1 MFLYKA
7 LSVSFYILNRNNVKV
22 TSLSESEMAESKLS
36 ESHVAK
42 KTAEHVLDENTVY
55 KRVLAFALG
64 KPKAIYTA
72 VLILVLATLAMFPQ
86 LQIDTDP
93 ENMLN
98 ADAPARKQ
106 HNQAK
111 ADFSMHDMMV
121 IGAFSKDTVF
131 SVSNLNVV
139 HQVASYVLSLEEVIT
154 QDVMALNVVDN
165 ITQELSSDGENL
177 GIRFEYLMK
186 QAPQSLEQVD
196 AVNVA
201 VNRLPMLN
209 NTLVSGDDKA
219 VAIYVPLKSKEL
231 SYDVAEKVR
240 AFTESL
246 DSELIFHITGL
257 PVAEDQFGFEMFVQ
271 MGVAAPLAGLAIFI
285 LLWYF
290 FRNFPLILAPMIVAM
305 ATVIVTMGSLIGMG
319 FTVHIMSSM
328 IAIFLMPIAVVDS
341 VHILSE
347 FSEHYKQG
355 DDVKATLKKVMS
367 HLYTP
372 MLFTSVTSAIGFY
385 SLMLTPIPPVK
396 IFGAFIGSGI
406 LLAFVLTI
414 VFIPA
419 YISRMSP
426 ENLARLHEAV
436 VRLEAKGR
444 LGKVLNG
451 LGAFARNKGKLI
463 LVAFVAIFMLSLE
476 GISRIEINDNPVNWF
491 KADHEIRI
499 ADKALNEHFAGTYD
513 AWLVLNAV
521 EQDDAESTALFFD
534 SLTALADQGVVG
546 DELAQQFFQAKAQ
559 GQLFSNDTL
568 VALDD
573 LLFDLSDEHQGK
585 YQDKNHDNVEQLMA
599 VVEEQLNRKK
609 AFMQPAL
616 LNWIAKLQAE
626 LVATGLVGKVNSLAD
641 IVRTVNRELQSGHD
655 SDYIVPNSAE
665 GVAQTL
671 LQYQSSHRPQDL
683 WHFVN
688 TDYTNGLLWLQM
700 TSGDNQ
706 HTTKVVEWV
715 DAYIQQNP
723 APIDVEVNWA
733 GKSYLNIVWQDAMV
747 SGMLDSLLSSF
758 VIVFIMMVLLFRSIK
773 YGVLAMMPLTFTITM
788 IYGLIGWMGKSY
800 DMPIAVLSA
809 LTLGLSIDF
818 AIHFLQRTRE
828 LEKETG
834 SIQLALIAMFEEPSR
849 AISRNAIVIA
859 IGFTPLLLSPL
870 VPYVTVGFF
879 LASIMAMSALVTL
892 VLLPALLLL
901 GNKVTS
907 DTDHTNI
914 TTSILVINR
923 TNSTKLEESK

>member
-7 LSVSFYILNRNNVKV
+7 LSLSFYILNRNNVKV
-22 TSLSESEMAESKLS
+22 TPLSESEIAESKLS

-42 KTAEHVLDENTVY
+42 KTAEHVLAENTVY

-72 VLILVLATLAMFPQ
+72 VWILVIATLAMFPQ

-98 ADAPARKQ
+98 ADAPARVM

-111 ADFSMHDMMV
+111 ADFSMHDMIV
-121 IGAFSKDTVF
+121 IGAISKDTVF
-131 SVSNLNVV
+131 SVSNLNAV
-139 HQVASYVLSLEEVIT
+139 HQVASYVLSLDEVIT

-186 QAPQSLEQVD
+186 QAPKSLEQVD

-246 DSELIFHITGL
+246 DSELSFHITGL

-463 LVAFVAIFMLSLE
+463 LVSFVAIFVLSLE
-476 GISRIEINDNPVNWF
+476 GISRIEINDNPINWF

-534 SLTALADQGVVG
+534 SLITLADQGVVG
-546 DELAQQFFQAKAQ
+546 DELVQQFLQAKAQ

-573 LLFDLSDEHQGK
+573 LLFDLSHEHQGQ
-585 YQDKNHDNVEQLMA
+585 YQDNVEQVMA
-599 VVEEQLNRKK
+599 VVEKQLNRNK

-655 SDYIVPNSAE
+655 SDYIVPKSAE

-715 DAYIQQNP
+715 EVYIQQNP

-870 VPYVTVGFF
+870 VPYVTVGLF
-879 LASIMAMSALVTL
+879 LASIMAMSAFVTL

-907 DTDHTNI
+907 DKDHINV
-914 TTSILVINR
+914 LVING
-923 TNSTKLEESK
+923 TNSNKLEESK